1 MASSRFLA
9 KIPNTKVLRDFL
21 VNSGGYYVPPI
32 KDLTN
37 NFCRVKTYIFIIDY
51 YIFRNC
57 LQVRKSFLKQNKL
70 DGWIK
75 FQIGR
80 SLVPKI
86 YGQMLKKTL
95 K

>member
-37 NFCRVKTYIFIIDY
+37 NFCRVKQYFYHWLLYLEIAC
-51 YIFRNC
+51 RWE
-57 LQVRKSFLKQNKL
+57 KAS
-70 DGWIK
+70 
-75 FQIGR
+75 
-80 SLVPKI
+80 
-86 YGQMLKKTL
+86 
-95 K
+95 